1 MGRGFRTFRA
11 RLLLESKAGQ
21 YVAYAVGEVILVIIG
36 ILIALQVN
44 NWNIERVEQRRVREL
59 AHVLIKDLESD
70 ITDLERI
77 LLQMQIT
84 LRSVETISDYTRGK
98 SLDQIDNLDLLFLL
112 DHMGHRPYEWHRA
125 TIEVLKSTG
134 ALQNIRNPELV
145 TLLTR
150 YEAFSHHL
158 DSDFQGDH
166 ERIWNTQTLAA
177 ELVDRNYPDS
187 EEAMSVT
194 MKMLRG
200 GPYEFP
206 PKELHEIYKGRELQL
221 LTNDMNK
228 IKMLTNAA
236 SHVGQIRARAEHEVP
251 RAISMARELIELLKA
266 EYPE

>member
-21 YVAYAVGEVILVIIG
+21 YLAYAAGEVLLVIIG

-44 NWNIERVEQRRVREL
+44 NWNTERLEQRRIREL
-59 AHVLIKDLESD
+59 AHALITDLESD
-70 ITDLERI
+70 IADLERI
-77 LLQMQIT
+77 LLQMQLT
-84 LRSVETISDYTRGK
+84 LRSAETISDYTRGK
-98 SLDQIDNLDLLFLL
+98 SLDQIDNLDLHFLVN
-112 DHMGHRPYEWHRA
+112 HMGHRPYEWHRA

-158 DSDFQGDH
+158 DSDYQGDQ
-166 ERIWNTQTLAA
+166 ERIWATKTLAA
-177 ELVDRNYPDS
+177 GIVDGNYPDS
-187 EEAMSVT
+187 EEAWSVT
-194 MKMLRG
+194 MKMLR

-206 PKELHEIYKGRELQL
+206 PKELHEIYKGHELQL
-221 LTNDMNK
+221 LTDDMNK
-228 IKMLTNAA
+228 IRMLTNVA
-236 SHVGQIRARAEHEVP
+236 SQVGQIRPRVEHEVP
-251 RAISMARELIELLKA
+251 DSISMARELIDLLKA